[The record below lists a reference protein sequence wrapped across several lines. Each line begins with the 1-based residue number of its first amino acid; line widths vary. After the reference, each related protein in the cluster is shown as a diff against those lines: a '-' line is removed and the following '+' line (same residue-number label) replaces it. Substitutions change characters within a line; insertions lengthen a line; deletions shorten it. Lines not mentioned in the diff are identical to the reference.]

1 MYMQVLCFLFKIWI
15 NKSWTERWKVSQ
27 YCISSPD
34 PNWKEIFLE
43 LRTWCRFHHFY
54 FISNLL
60 KHTAYHPESSEFEN
74 LVSFHDCFDEN
85 VVLLKM
91 CFCAHHHILAVSI
104 CRPLSLPWMPLLTK
118 LPQSNPRDLWPFLL
132 ETCDHCGEKRRS
144 FRQKDKDNDE
154 IIWKTTP
161 ETYDLLYIF
170 LTIVNNNH
178 NNLVPH
184 TLNIDTGQNFQS
196 LQCFLR
202 NGSH

>member
-1 MYMQVLCFLFKIWI
+1 M
-15 NKSWTERWKVSQ
+15 
-27 YCISSPD
+27 
-34 PNWKEIFLE
+34 
-43 LRTWCRFHHFY
+43 RTWCRFHHFY

-118 LPQSNPRDLWPFLL
+118 LPQSNPRDVWPFLL

-170 LTIVNNNH
+170 FDNCEQQSQQSRP
-178 NNLVPH
+178 PH
-184 TLNIDTGQNFQS
+184 TKDWHGTE
-196 LQCFLR
+196 FLAMFPQKWYK
-202 NGSH
+202 GPKTTILC